1 VEDYQGGGEK
11 GKDLN
16 PLVVPVVVKVMMTN
30 SLEETIE
37 FFCRNQIPILPCHGI
52 QPDGTCTCRKGA
64 TCPSPGK
71 HPLMFR
77 WQMVASCDKDV
88 VMSWIGSG
96 NKPVNLAIRTGMKN
110 RENGKYLVG
119 TDLDLVDHPMKQRLE
134 RYSKTVTQQS
144 GSGGDHAFYWSRLP
158 VRNSVELVDDK
169 MDIRGSGGI
178 MVIAPSKHKSGN
190 QYKITCDLKTTEIQ
204 DLPDFLEQRLRIAV
218 ARKRDRPTEQP
229 AVRVPTAPSQ
239 VVRFWNDRSIA
250 SIKNALANGEKIPV
264 GARNTTMHRLLS
276 SDRAKGVPTTAKL
289 LAKAKEYLPSFQ
301 DPESF
306 LEDLDGIV
314 KSVMRYPAYN
324 NSHEKVNELYLGW
337 LGKNGYKKETTLE
350 TLEMMDKKFFESLEP
365 SSSIDDQVSLSDISE
380 RRARFMKEAGLNKFA
395 TYRSQLLAKKLQALG
410 IQKKRTSKGNHWLV
424 KFKEIPLESVQ
435 VPCNNTGMMKG
446 TLAMATEEL
455 NDDSKKKNLKDGEII
470 DWNGKKVRVE
480 LIKTQAKNTTHPR
493 EHLYQGR
500 TGYDYNKALMNLMS
514 KMTEEQMEELENG
527 HLIMDREKTVDWMFS
542 TQPGDLI
549 GFMKDLYLVQTVP
562 QNEVLHVAKAKR
574 NGPGDY
580 QVVEYGKASFL
591 SMSELD
597 HARELGLL
605 EILWRDGKPYGIP
618 ETRDM
623 TVVLLHDL
631 EEQISR
637 KKKQQK

>member
-1 VEDYQGGGEK
+1 
-11 GKDLN
+11 
-16 PLVVPVVVKVMMTN
+16 
-30 SLEETIE
+30 
-37 FFCRNQIPILPCHGI
+37 
-52 QPDGTCTCRKGA
+52 
-64 TCPSPGK
+64 
-71 HPLMFR
+71 MFR
-77 WQMVASCDKDV
+77 WQMVANCDKDV
-88 VMSWIGSG
+88 IMSWIGSG

-144 GSGGDHAFYWSRLP
+144 GSGGDHAFYWSKLP

-218 ARKRDRPTEQP
+218 AKKRDRPTEQL

-239 VVRFWNDRSIA
+239 VIKFWNDRSIA
-250 SIKNALANGEKIPV
+250 SIKNALTNGEKIPV

-276 SDRAKGVPTTAKL
+276 SDRAKGVPTSVKL
-289 LAKAKEYLPSFQ
+289 LEKAKEYLSSFQ

-306 LEDLDGIV
+306 LDELDGIV

-350 TLEMMDKKFFESLEP
+350 TLEMLDKKFFESLEP
-365 SSSIDDQVSLSDISE
+365 SSSIDNPVSLSDISE

-435 VPCNNTGMMKG
+435 VPCNNTGIMKG
-446 TLAMATEEL
+446 SLAMATKEL
-455 NDDSKKKNLKDGEII
+455 NDDSKKNLKDGEII

-480 LIKTQAKNTTHPR
+480 LIKTQVKNTTHPR

-500 TGYDYNKALMNLMS
+500 TGYDYNKAMMDLMS
-514 KMTEEQMEELENG
+514 RMTEEQMEELAKG
-527 HLIMDREKTVDWMFS
+527 SQSGLLMDKEKTVEWMLS
-542 TQPGDLI
+542 VKPGDVI
-549 GFMKDLYLVQTVP
+549 GVVKDLYLVQEPAYPDDFDPDLELFVARAKPVKGKPGTFESVSDSSVPLLTVW
-562 QNEVLHVAKAKR
+562 
-574 NGPGDY
+574 
-580 QVVEYGKASFL
+580 
-591 SMSELD
+591 ELD

-605 EILWRDGKPYGIP
+605 DILWRDGKPYGIP

-631 EEQISR
+631 EEQTSR
-637 KKKQQK
+637 KKNQQK

>member
-1 VEDYQGGGEK
+1 
-11 GKDLN
+11 
-16 PLVVPVVVKVMMTN
+16 MTA
-30 SLEETIE
+30 SLEETID

-52 QPDGTCTCRKGA
+52 QLDGTCTCRKGSS
-64 TCPSPGK
+64 CPSPGK
-71 HPLMFR
+71 HPLVFR
-77 WQMVASCDKDV
+77 WQMIASCDKQL

-119 TDLDLVDHPMKQRLE
+119 TDLDMVDHPMKRRLE

-158 VRNSVELVDDK
+158 VRNSVELVEDK

-218 ARKRDRPTEQP
+218 ARKRDKPTEQSP
-229 AVRVPTAPSQ
+229 VKVPSQ
-239 VVRFWNDRSIA
+239 PSQAVRFWNDRSIA
-250 SIKNALANGEKIPV
+250 SIKNVLANGEKIPV

-276 SDRAKGVPTTAKL
+276 SDRAKGIPTREKL

-314 KSVMRYPAYN
+314 KSVMKYPAYN

-337 LGKNGYKKETTLE
+337 LGKNGYKKEHTLE
-350 TLEMMDKKFFESLEP
+350 LLNKADEQFFQSLG
-365 SSSIDDQVSLSDISE
+365 SVSSIESGVSLKEVSI
-380 RRARFMKEAGLNKFA
+380 RRAEFMKKLGLSKFA
-395 TYRSQLLAKKLQALG
+395 TYKSQLLAKKLLEMG
-410 IQKKRTSKGNHWLV
+410 IQKKRTSKGNSWLI
-424 KFKEIPLESVQ
+424 KFPETELNRPANICKDGDSMTNL
-435 VPCNNTGMMKG
+435 
-446 TLAMATEEL
+446 LAMAEEL
-455 NDDSKKKNLKDGEII
+455 SDESKKKTLKDGDII
-470 DWNGKKVRVE
+470 EHQGRKVRVE
-480 LIKTQAKNTTHPR
+480 LFQTRVNNTVHPR

-500 TGYDYNKALMNLMS
+500 TGYDYNKAMMNLMS
-514 KMTEEQMEELENG
+514 RLTEDQMEELAKG
-527 HLIMDREKTVDWMFS
+527 PQSSLLMDRDKTVDWMVS
-542 TQPGDLI
+542 TKPGDVI
-549 GFMKDLYLVQTVP
+549 GVVKDLYLVQEPGYPDDFDPDLELFVTKARPVKNKPGTFEPLDPEHNPEPLLTVW
-562 QNEVLHVAKAKR
+562 
-574 NGPGDY
+574 
-580 QVVEYGKASFL
+580 
-591 SMSELD
+591 ELD

-605 EILWRDGKPYGIP
+605 DILWRDGKPYGIP

-631 EEQISR
+631 EDSSKRSSR
-637 KKKQQK
+637 KKKTKK